1 MDRERRVLSLRAGLA
16 LLAPVLALVG
26 LFLVIPAFWVL
37 TISFT
42 NEQLIGPT
50 AINWSFIGLENFRH
64 LFDASIWLQPGQFG
78 WSLRQ
83 TLIFVALCVAGQ
95 MSLGLALAW
104 YFHRRRGWYRELFF
118 AVVIVAWVVP
128 DVVVA
133 VTWFAFLDKNAGTL
147 NAIIGIA
154 HLPRVSWLLQ
164 HPMVSIVMFNIWR
177 GTAFSLLMFAGAFS
191 SLPGSYLEAASVLGA
206 SGWQAFRQVVLPLV
220 RTHALTGLLLTTLS
234 TFNTFTP
241 FLLTGGGPS
250 YASEVVPIYVWRT
263 AFQNYDLGQGA
274 AVAVVMLLF
283 NLVVSLI
290 YLAALRRQR
299 R

>member
-50 AINWSFIGLENFRH
+50 AINWSFTGLENFRH
-64 LFDASIWLQPGQFG
+64 LFDPSIWLQPGQFG

-83 TLIFVALCVAGQ
+83 TLIFVAFCVAGQ
-95 MSLGLALAW
+95 MSLGMALAW

-118 AVVIVAWVVP
+118 AVVIAAWVVP

-133 VTWFAFLDKNAGTL
+133 VAWFAFLDKNAGTL
-147 NAIIGIA
+147 NAIIGVA

-164 HPMVSIVMFNIWR
+164 HPMVSIIIFNIWR

-206 SGWQAFRQVVLPLV
+206 SAWQAFRQVTLPLV
-220 RTHALTGLLLTTLS
+220 RPHALTGLLLTTLS

-263 AFQNYDLGQGA
+263 AFQNYDLGMGA

-283 NLVVSLI
+283 NLAVSLI

>member
-1 MDRERRVLSLRAGLA
+1 MDAERRVLSLRAGLG
-16 LLAPVLALVG
+16 LLAPVLALVA
-26 LFLVIPAFWVL
+26 LFLVIPGFWVL

-42 NEQLIGPT
+42 NEQLIGPH
-50 AINWSFIGLENFRH
+50 AIDYAFVGLDNFRR
-64 LFDASIWLQPGQFG
+64 LFDASVWLQPGQFG

-83 TLIFVALCVAGQ
+83 TLIFVACCVAGQ
-95 MSLGLALAW
+95 MTLGIALAW
-104 YFHRRRGWYRELFF
+104 YFHRRRGWHRELFF

-133 VTWFAFLDKNAGTL
+133 VAWSALLDRDAGTL
-147 NAIIGIA
+147 NALLGVV
-154 HLPRVSWLLQ
+154 HLPRVDWLLQ

-177 GTAFSLLMFAGAFS
+177 GTAFSLLVFAGAFS

-220 RTHALTGLLLTTLS
+220 RTHAVTGLLLTTLA

-283 NLVVSLI
+283 NLVVSLV
-290 YLAALRRQR
+290 YLVALRRQR